1 MYNCSLFI
9 IHYPL
14 FIVIRLN
21 ASTTLLL
28 ILIVLYDTS
37 LP

>member
-14 FIVIRLN
+14 FIVHCYPIKRIN
-21 ASTTLLL
+21 DVIAYPYC
-28 ILIVLYDTS
+28 VV
-37 LP
+37 